1 MLLVHYTKEQAV
13 FTYNSRTIKAMEAA
27 LKRTAKNAAI
37 LGLSLPEADFPV
49 PVRSTI
55 SSAVVLLR
63 GATSDLATTQITGRA
78 REIFWEKRISQE
90 YEFTMYNWDFCDQNM
105 SLARLVRWVPPSAAL
120 GLLIR
125 IPVGGGESFTPV
137 PRL

>member
-1 MLLVHYTKEQAV
+1 MIFQSSTI
-13 FTYNSRTIKAMEAA
+13 FTRLIY
-27 LKRTAKNAAI
+27 LQ
-37 LGLSLPEADFPV
+37 F

-63 GATSDLATTQITGRA
+63 GAISDLATTQITSRA

-125 IPVGGGESFTPV
+125 IRIGLKGGGL
-137 PRL
+137 PRCSPQGPPHGRPY